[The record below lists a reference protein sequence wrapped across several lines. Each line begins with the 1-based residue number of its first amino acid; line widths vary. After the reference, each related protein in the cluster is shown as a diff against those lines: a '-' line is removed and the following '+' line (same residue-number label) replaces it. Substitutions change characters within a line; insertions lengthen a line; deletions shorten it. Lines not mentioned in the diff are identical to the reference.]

1 MLYRL
6 EDADSG
12 VQLKVGTIHHLFI
25 ASESDHASTCLY
37 VVGTKLD
44 ELLGKDVLKSH
55 ERLGDKFK
63 FLFHY

>member
-1 MLYRL
+1 MFYRL
-6 EDADSG
+6 EDTDSG
-12 VQLKVGTIHHLFI
+12 VQLKVGTVHHLFI
-25 ASESDHASTCLY
+25 AAERDHASTGLY

-44 ELLGKDVLKSH
+44 ELLGKYVLKSH